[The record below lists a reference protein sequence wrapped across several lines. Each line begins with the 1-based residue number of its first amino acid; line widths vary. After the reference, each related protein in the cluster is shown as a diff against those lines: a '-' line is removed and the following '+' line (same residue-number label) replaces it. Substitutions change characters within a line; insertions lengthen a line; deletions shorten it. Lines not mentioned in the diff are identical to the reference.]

1 MLSSRTVR
9 IWNYNDYKVSSCDCI
24 EATVQILYFNKKM
37 YGTVPPRFELGLPD
51 LESNV
56 HRTEIANE
64 QTKQMESYA

>member
-1 MLSSRTVR
+1 MTTRCLAV
-9 IWNYNDYKVSSCDCI
+9 IALKLLYK
-24 EATVQILYFNKKM
+24 YKM